1 MDRVGVSK
9 NPNALRPVE
18 LQHEEGVDVS
28 QNPSMLEPVKPLRV
42 ETTRG
47 PVQASVVRCI
57 LCIYEESDSALPTR

>member
-1 MDRVGVSK
+1 
-9 NPNALRPVE
+9 
-18 LQHEEGVDVS
+18 VS